1 MYRRVL
7 VSLSQRRNVIH
18 NTTGNLYFYQTEKR
32 SLNPLILTR
41 LSQNSSNSPLKCWN
55 CNFMYKSELF
65 CSKCKA
71 LQEPPENLTYFE
83 IIGVPRNFN
92 VNIIEVHN
100 KYRELQ
106 KMLHP
111 DKFGNKSE
119 KEKQLSESLSSLV
132 NKAYSTLAN
141 PLKRGLYML
150 ELDNIQIPEGTT
162 NLNPEFLMDIMEKNE
177 EIEAASRNKEKVI
190 QLMQENKEVLD
201 TLSKEAAEAFNNKDI
216 QKAKVILIRMKYYD
230 SIETRLK
237 KLKENLGI
245 VE

>member
-7 VSLSQRRNVIH
+7 VILGERWNVIH
-18 NTTGNLYFYQTEKR
+18 NSLRNLYSYPTEK
-32 SLNPLILTR
+32 SPPNPLLLIR
-41 LSQNSSNSPLKCWN
+41 LSQYSSESPLKCWN
-55 CNFMYKSELF
+55 CNFIYKSSLF

-83 IIGVPRNFN
+83 IIGVPKHYN
-92 VNIIEVHN
+92 VSVTEVHN

-106 KMLHP
+106 KILHP

-119 KEKQLSESLSSLV
+119 KERELSEILSSLV

-141 PLKRGLYML
+141 PLKRGMYML
-150 ELDNIQIPEGTT
+150 ELDNVQIPEGTT
-162 NLNPEFLMDIMEKNE
+162 NLNPEFLMEIMEKNE
-177 EIEAASRNKEKVI
+177 EIEAASKDKEKVI

-201 TLSKEAAEAFNNKDI
+201 TLSKEAAEAFSAKDI
-216 QKAKVILIRMKYYD
+216 ERAKAILIRMKYYD
-230 SIETRLK
+230 SIEARLK

-245 VE
+245 VK

>member
-7 VSLSQRRNVIH
+7 VSLSERRNVIH